1 MISGLFS
8 DSPPPPFSAHEI
20 QSQFFDGPNPTGT
33 IPDLYREMSGGL
45 VQIRGEVLDWR
56 RSNLSQ
62 AQVAGSVSGV
72 SGPPSARVGQFIVEV
87 LSQIQYVDWGGYD
100 NDGPDGLPNSGDD
113 DGYVDVLAVLHPTP
127 GAECG
132 GSESLDRI
140 WSHKWVLVDPVTK
153 RGGALGQAFVTS
165 TPSANGD
172 RIRINNYTVQ
182 PVTSCNG
189 STINEIGVMAHEL
202 GHGFGLPDLYSV
214 SGGHAGAGRWD
225 LMGTGA
231 WGCSATFEPQ
241 RPCPMGAWSKA
252 ALGWVDVQEVPF
264 GTDLGTL
271 TLDPVETSRRAL
283 AIPSGDGSGEYYLL
297 ENRQR
302 IGFDAALPAAGLL
315 IWQIDPAWIEARLG
329 GNSINANGSHMGVWL
344 RQADGLNQLASP
356 TGNRGDA
363 GDPFPGATGNAVF
376 HAGSNPASFT
386 NAEVATGVTVTDIA
400 LQGQRVSFR
409 TLSRYLTLRVRGTGD
424 AGAGELFTV
433 DGVVAAGNEVVI
445 RSAPFQRHTI
455 EASPG
460 ASLGEGIRR
469 AFSGWEDAPGRQRL
483 RDWTTGLQD
492 AELVAEFGGPR
503 EVRLGVTLEGGRF
516 DVAPGEVVT
525 TPASSDSWFAEGTTA
540 SLQAQPTGGF
550 QFRSWKGALAG
561 DPNPAILLMDQPR
574 DATAVFEMVFG
585 VAPNVT
591 ISIPAATPEQI
602 ILQAD
607 HANLPVSW
615 ELIAGPLP
623 EGIAFSEDGSLAG
636 SALDAGTF
644 PLTLAV
650 TDALGLMTAGSVT
663 LQVTAP
669 VIGTAVL
676 AAPFLLQENTLT
688 VVQELYLDRVGN
700 SNGVYDLG
708 DLRAYVLANPGAP
721 SASQA
726 VAGGPRRVPIFE
738 LSPEGQP

>member
-1 MISGLFS
+1 MDKILALGLVTALAAGATSLSAQDVEVLGRIYGTRPPEAYYRLRGRDPNAFRFRGGLAGARRVPGAPCQRGLRAGPGAPALALSSRRVQGWFRFPVISGLFS

-62 AQVAGSVSGV
+62 AQVAGSVSGL

-315 IWQIDPAWIEARLG
+315 
-329 GNSINANGSHMGVWL
+329 
-344 RQADGLNQLASP
+344 SP
-356 TGNRGDA
+356 G
-363 GDPFPGATGNAVF
+363 
-376 HAGSNPASFT
+376 
-386 NAEVATGVTVTDIA
+386 
-400 LQGQRVSFR
+400 
-409 TLSRYLTLRVRGTGD
+409 TLR
-424 AGAGELFTV
+424 
-433 DGVVAAGNEVVI
+433 
-445 RSAPFQRHTI
+445 RSSRWCLAW
-455 EASPG
+455 
-460 ASLGEGIRR
+460 RR
-469 AFSGWEDAPGRQRL
+469 
-483 RDWTTGLQD
+483 T
-492 AELVAEFGGPR
+492 
-503 EVRLGVTLEGGRF
+503 
-516 DVAPGEVVT
+516 
-525 TPASSDSWFAEGTTA
+525 
-540 SLQAQPTGGF
+540 
-550 QFRSWKGALAG
+550 
-561 DPNPAILLMDQPR
+561 
-574 DATAVFEMVFG
+574 
-585 VAPNVT
+585 
-591 ISIPAATPEQI
+591 
-602 ILQAD
+602 
-607 HANLPVSW
+607 
-615 ELIAGPLP
+615 
-623 EGIAFSEDGSLAG
+623 
-636 SALDAGTF
+636 
-644 PLTLAV
+644 
-650 TDALGLMTAGSVT
+650 
-663 LQVTAP
+663 
-669 VIGTAVL
+669 
-676 AAPFLLQENTLT
+676 
-688 VVQELYLDRVGN
+688 
-700 SNGVYDLG
+700 
-708 DLRAYVLANPGAP
+708 
-721 SASQA
+721 
-726 VAGGPRRVPIFE
+726 
-738 LSPEGQP
+738 